1 MPVSDDVVA
10 KQRAARKDGRPAF
23 LHGNTLTKQ
32 FMEEIIKIESAVKRL
47 QRFLVDEKVGENVLN
62 NELSTP
68 TGPKWN
74 MNKRCRQWLRYQ
86 YRKCTTPDDWTINGN
101 PHEWWDRYTSAP
113 MLSFPRFDCS
123 ESSYFFLLL
132 ADKTP
137 AWREVYTTC
146 LDGLTQ
152 RHVEFWGAVDWNTQ
166 FGEDPDWNIYSDFWK
181 GTIIPAHVFGNYN
194 APGWTANGIE
204 HPNGYNGSVIQKDP
218 LAANGML
225 FFKGWL
231 SLLMGIRE
239 RVAGDGKW
247 TGIWHIVGVDGQK
260 FSWTYD
266 ELVQTLSKMFLMNN
280 EKGLN

>member
-1 MPVSDDVVA
+1 
-10 KQRAARKDGRPAF
+10 
-23 LHGNTLTKQ
+23 
-32 FMEEIIKIESAVKRL
+32 
-47 QRFLVDEKVGENVLN
+47 
-62 NELSTP
+62 
-68 TGPKWN
+68 
-74 MNKRCRQWLRYQ
+74 
-86 YRKCTTPDDWTINGN
+86 
-101 PHEWWDRYTSAP
+101 
-113 MLSFPRFDCS
+113 
-123 ESSYFFLLL
+123 
-132 ADKTP
+132 
-137 AWREVYTTC
+137 
-146 LDGLTQ
+146 
-152 RHVEFWGAVDWNTQ
+152 
-166 FGEDPDWNIYSDFWK
+166 
-181 GTIIPAHVFGNYN
+181 VFGNYN